1 MKPSERL
8 KRRAKILTGIERDLD
23 LLRGEY
29 AADCVD
35 LDGAIRVLLA
45 VCEVAELAEPEVEG

>member
-1 MKPSERL
+1 MKPSDRL

-29 AADCVD
+29 HRDNPT
-35 LDGAIRVLLA
+35 LDDAIRVLLA
-45 VCEVAELAEPEVEG
+45 VCETAELAEPEVEG